1 MFCVDYFIFMV
12 LSYCYFGG
20 ETEKDGRRHLAW
32 VPFWIL
38 HKIPCECGKVYIGK
52 TGRAMQD
59 RIKEHDR
66 DIRLARTQTSAVSE
80 HANETGHL
88 PIWKEVKF
96 IDRDPH

>member
-38 HKIPCECGKVYIGK
+38 HLKCNLNKVCEVPVNLKKKILRKMLKNFPVLSTSIVMTSSYDNKTFFHLKV
-52 TGRAMQD
+52 
-59 RIKEHDR
+59 IKFV
-66 DIRLARTQTSAVSE
+66 I
-80 HANETGHL
+80 
-88 PIWKEVKF
+88 
-96 IDRDPH
+96 